1 MRLPPYMSAIGK
13 KKPNFFNGAE
23 APSII
28 LN

>member
-1 MRLPPYMSAIGK
+1 MRSHPYILATGE
-13 KKPNFFNGAE
+13 KKPNFLNGAE